1 MSKWRPSVLGAGA
14 GMRVERLEKTP
25 KTLKGEANYIDLAS
39 YAAEAFC
46 DAIFAS
52 VDKLAQLPSIG
63 RNEAGIHL
71 PDTQET
77 SLINCAIRLADS
89 DRQCPY
95 KPLHFPAAFL
105 LHR

>member
-1 MSKWRPSVLGAGA
+1 MTKWRPCALGAGA

-39 YAAEAFC
+39 YAAEAFS

-52 VDKLAQLPSIG
+52 LDKLAQLPSIG

-71 PDTQET
+71 PDT
-77 SLINCAIRLADS
+77 
-89 DRQCPY
+89 
-95 KPLHFPAAFL
+95 
-105 LHR
+105 